1 MACKLLLIRH
11 GETVDNVN
19 RIMQGQTPGKLTEN
33 GINQARNLGAELS
46 QKHIDAFVSSDLQR
60 AVDTCVEVAAPHF
73 PRRPPVCPRQYLPD
87 SAAKRA
93 RLGQLHRSIH
103 PRPEGRQVD
112 AGHRDHRRH
121 APTCQRLPPAYA
133 PALRRQDC
141 SRRGSRNNKQSH
153 TVRLLRQANAGHRAD
168 EERRSK
174 SLGGVKKT
182 MMPFLTSSFFMF
194 SSLSLYNLYCLL
206 RTIRHFHCLKIDTT

>member
-73 PRRPPVCPRQYLPD
+73 QGDRHTALDNIFQTPLLRERDWGSFTGRYIPD
-87 SAAKRA
+87 LKDAVWTDDIESLDALRA
-93 RLGQLHRSIH
+93 RAASFLQFVRENYDGKTVLAVGHGIMNKAIRSVH
-103 PRPEGRQVD
+103 SGTPMNETPRM
-112 AGHRDHRRH
+112 
-121 APTCQRLPPAYA
+121 
-133 PALRRQDC
+133 
-141 SRRGSRNNKQSH
+141 
-153 TVRLLRQANAGHRAD
+153 ANA
-168 EERRSK
+168 EV
-174 SLGGVKKT
+174 VK
-182 MMPFLTSSFFMF
+182 LEVIS
-194 SSLSLYNLYCLL
+194 N
-206 RTIRHFHCLKIDTT
+206 

>member
-33 GINQARNLGAELS
+33 GINQARSLGAELS

-60 AVDTCVEVAAPHF
+60 AVDTCVEVAAPTS
-73 PRRPPVCPRQYLPD
+73 RRPPDCSRQHLPD

-93 RLGQLHRSIH
+93 RLGKLHRSIH

-112 AGHRDHRRH
+112 SGHRDHRRH

-133 PALRRQDC
+133 PALRRQDS
-141 SRRGSRNNKQSH
+141 SRRRSRNNKQSH

-168 EERRSK
+168 EERGSK
-174 SLGGVKKT
+174 GVGGVKK
-182 MMPFLTSSFFMF
+182 
-194 SSLSLYNLYCLL
+194 
-206 RTIRHFHCLKIDTT
+206 R